1 MRQTKTNMHKKERY
15 VSPEVEEII
24 VMFVSS
30 MLDSNPTSGNETI
43 GEGGDNHGWG
53 DDPSNP

>member
-1 MRQTKTNMHKKERY
+1 MRQTKTNMCTKVEY

-24 VMFVSS
+24 IMCVSS
-30 MLDSNPTSGNETI
+30 MLESNPTSGNEGV

>member
-1 MRQTKTNMHKKERY
+1 MHNKEEY

-24 VMFVSS
+24 IMCVSS
-30 MLDSNPTSGNETI
+30 MLASNEGVEQ
-43 GEGGDNHGWG
+43 GGDNHGWG